1 MAVFEK
7 VKLQNI
13 LTMAVFPNLFYPRT
27 ISRFMLCLRTTY
39 ISYARWRR
47 SKNFPTFYDVI

>member
-39 ISYARWRR
+39 ISYAR
-47 SKNFPTFYDVI
+47 